1 MHRRSSLTA
10 ERLEDTLHEAA
21 DAMGRGEVPRAEK
34 WQRFFVQALG
44 TTKDQF
50 GAFVAEYGIPSDMI
64 DTIRDIVDARA
75 SDIHRYL
82 LRQAASISKSHLVDF
97 DYSVRLVLSSS
108 TLHGD
113 VYPIV
118 LLKLYLSGDREVT
131 LELNQAQLDEVLV
144 EFDAIDATLSSLV
157 PIASAAAP

>member
-75 SDIHRYL
+75 PDIHRYL

-97 DYSVRLVLSSS
+97 DYSVR
-108 TLHGD
+108 
-113 VYPIV
+113 
-118 LLKLYLSGDREVT
+118 VT

-157 PIASAAAP
+157 PMASAAAP